1 VRGLRWV
8 EEPKLQGLRFIL
20 SSDGD
25 KGVEDA
31 LQRGWGTGPD
41 AGKRLAMYRQF
52 TDQTSNRIG
61 AEVGVGRSRVADNW
75 KRRVMS
81 RGKAKASL
89 CEPMANDCFQVLS
102 AANALHIWL
111 RGKRAMPRENL
122 ETVEP
127 TVLDYQEP
135 SFMTE
140 GIEAANAA
148 SGSFCDCVIHSG
160 YPGLLTEASRGA
172 GDEAWGRALVE
183 RDRPHPETVVKTE
196 REVRRAGI
204 A

>member
-1 VRGLRWV
+1 
-8 EEPKLQGLRFIL
+8 
-20 SSDGD
+20 
-25 KGVEDA
+25 
-31 LQRGWGTGPD
+31 
-41 AGKRLAMYRQF
+41 
-52 TDQTSNRIG
+52 
-61 AEVGVGRSRVADNW
+61 
-75 KRRVMS
+75 
-81 RGKAKASL
+81 
-89 CEPMANDCFQVLS
+89 MANDCFQVLS
-102 AANALHIWL
+102 AANTLHIWL
-111 RGKRAMPRENL
+111 RGKRAMPRENF
-122 ETVEP
+122 ETVKP

-160 YPGLLTEASRGA
+160 SPGLLTDAGRGA
-172 GDEAWGRALVE
+172 GEEAWGRALVE

>member
-20 SSDGD
+20 SSDGY
-25 KGVEDA
+25 KGVENA
-31 LQRGWGTGPD
+31 LQSGWGTGPD
-41 AGKRLAMYRQF
+41 AGKRLAMYSQF
-52 TDQTSNRIG
+52 ADQTSNRIG
-61 AEVGVGRSRVADNW
+61 AEIGVGRSRVAANW
-75 KRRVMS
+75 KRRIIS
-81 RGKAKASL
+81 WGKAKAGL
-89 CEPMANDCFQVLS
+89 CEPMADDCFQVLS
-102 AANALHIWL
+102 AANTLHVWL
-111 RGKRAMPRENL
+111 RGKRAMPRENF

-140 GIEAANAA
+140 RIEAANAA

-160 YPGLLTEASRGA
+160 YPGRLAYAGRGV
-172 GDEAWGRALVE
+172 GEEAWRRALVE
-183 RDRPHPETVVKTE
+183 RDRPHPESVVKTE
-196 REVRRAGI
+196 REVRRASI